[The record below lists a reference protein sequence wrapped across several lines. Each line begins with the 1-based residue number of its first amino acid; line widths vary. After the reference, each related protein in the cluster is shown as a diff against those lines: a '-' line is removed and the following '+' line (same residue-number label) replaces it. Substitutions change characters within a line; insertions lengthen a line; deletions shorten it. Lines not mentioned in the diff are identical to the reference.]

1 MRLIE
6 DLALALNVF
15 GVTDAL
21 ETNDAAKIDLLSK
34 AVENVKLTSRE
45 KDDVRRVLWNSLA
58 PLLPPLPESSSD
70 LELSETEK
78 NPAGKPTLKSTDS

>member
-45 KDDVRRVLWNSLA
+45 EDDERRVLRNSLA
-58 PLLPPLPESSSD
+58 PLLPPLLESSSD
-70 LELSETEK
+70 SELS
-78 NPAGKPTLKSTDS
+78 